1 MIKIALLIL
10 LTSCGKPII
19 DKSQGPSRNALQSIV
34 LEEELLSYTTYLNFN
49 LLPLWGKV
57 KNKQGVWSGNP
68 WKLNKGGINFR
79 WNSPQKEGFNY
90 LSPTWRE
97 LMSMPQ
103 EQLAR
108 LAPSEKYDLYMGRYD
123 YPLKN
128 EIALQV
134 RQNAEDWEGICHGWA
149 GATLNHPEPQARVMV
164 NPDGLEIPFG
174 SADIKALL
182 SYAYSKVLLT
192 ENQLIGK
199 RCGDTRANQGDQCEN
214 DLTAK
219 SFHSILSNILG
230 LRGKSVV
237 ADLDRYQ
244 EVWNHPIISYQ
255 SKILAMNS
263 IPNGKIVTLRTVIE
277 YLDVIEKNS
286 WNPIV
291 PAAMISKMTLEYE
304 LHLDREGNM
313 TGSKWLSRERPDFLW
328 VIPRPETFEGY
339 LMNVKDLYQ

>member
-1 MIKIALLIL
+1 MIRIALLL
-10 LTSCGKPII
+10 LFTSCGKPII
-19 DKSQGPSRNALQSIV
+19 DKNQEPSRNALQSAV
-34 LEEELLSYTTYLNFN
+34 FEEELLGYTAYLNFN

-90 LSPTWRE
+90 LSPTWRQ
-97 LMSMPQ
+97 LMAMPQ
-103 EQLAR
+103 ERLAQ

-128 EIALQV
+128 EVALLV
-134 RQNAEDWEGICHGWA
+134 RENAEDWEGICHGWA
-149 GATLNHPEPQARVMV
+149 GATLNHSEPQARVMI

-182 SYAYSKVLLT
+182 SYAYSKVLLS

-199 RCGDTRANQGDQCEN
+199 RCGDVRAIQSDQCDN

-219 SFHSILSNILG
+219 SFHSILTNILG
-230 LRGKSVV
+230 LRGKSFV
-237 ADLDRYQ
+237 ADLDRFQ
-244 EVWNHPIISYQ
+244 EVWNHPITSYH
-255 SKILAMNS
+255 SKILGMKS
-263 IPNGKIVTLRTVIE
+263 IPNGKQVTLRTVIE
-277 YLDVIEKNS
+277 YLDVVEKNS
-286 WNPIV
+286 WTPQV

-313 TGSKWLSRERPDFLW
+313 IGSKWLSRERPDFLW
-328 VIPRPETFEGY
+328 VVPGPESFEGY